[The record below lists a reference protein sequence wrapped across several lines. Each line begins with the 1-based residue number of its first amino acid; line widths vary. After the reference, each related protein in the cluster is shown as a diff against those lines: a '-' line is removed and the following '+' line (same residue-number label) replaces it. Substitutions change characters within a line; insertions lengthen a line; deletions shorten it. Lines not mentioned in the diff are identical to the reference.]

1 MLLRVN
7 TWKHQC
13 AVAFAGAVQMGFNKV
28 ANAPS
33 RGALTTDFLTATQ
46 TPLAYLR
53 GIDLEVRQVQTATH

>member
-1 MLLRVN
+1 
-7 TWKHQC
+7 
-13 AVAFAGAVQMGFNKV
+13 MGFNKV

-53 GIDLEVRQVQTATH
+53 GIELEVRQV